1 METKNNIEDIVT
13 ASVGATDIYLEET
26 VPVSSKESIDS
37 LGGVV
42 ECQCDEATIADR
54 LVEVAMEASEEDSVL
69 TGPDGVDI
77 EDQDTTLVEEDHS
90 STGVLTGPDGVDNL
104 GEDSADDEDN
114 EYTQPF
120 PHGEICQNPSIGP
133 SLSREVRFGPI
144 ALTVPTKAG
153 LVSAYEKVSTKVQN
167 LRTKTKAGI
176 SKLRSKTN
184 TLRSNIGAWLGKLG
198 TKVEGRTKLADEG
211 TYTPY
216 FATIDDGLTA
226 SMLLELTNTLIALSP
241 NAQYFTLRV
250 TELGGRLRVVAK
262 CASFATPMAFY
273 PSCAFDAFCRII
285 EAFEGGEYVVRCLE
299 DWLNIEFIA
308 KTVRVENHIV
318 YVDGRK
324 VGTYLECFGLLHER
338 GSWSKGL
345 LGWLG

>member
-1 METKNNIEDIVT
+1 METKNNIEDLVT
-13 ASVGATDIYLEET
+13 TSVGATDIYLEET

-37 LGGVV
+37 LGGAIG
-42 ECQCDEATIADR
+42 CQCDEATIADR
-54 LVEVAMEASEEDSVL
+54 LVEVAMEAVDEITPL

-77 EDQDTTLVEEDHS
+77 EDQDTTSVEEDHS

-104 GEDSADDEDN
+104 GEDSADDEDD

-120 PHGEICQNPSIGP
+120 PHGEICQNPSTAP

-153 LVSAYEKVSTKVQN
+153 LADIRERANAKIQS
-167 LRTKTKAGI
+167 LRTKTQTGI
-176 SKLRSKTN
+176 SKLRSGVDG
-184 TLRSNIGAWLGKLG
+184 LRSNIGAWLGKLG
-198 TKVEGRTKLADEG
+198 TKVEGHTPVKDEG
-211 TYTPY
+211 SYAPY
-216 FATIDDGLTA
+216 FTTIDDGLTA

-241 NAQYFTLRV
+241 NVQYFTLRV
-250 TELGGRLRVVAK
+250 TELGGRLRMVAK

-308 KTVRVENHIV
+308 KTVRVEGRIV

-324 VGTYLECFGLLHER
+324 VGTYLECFSLLHER

>member
-1 METKNNIEDIVT
+1 METKNNFEDIVT
-13 ASVGATDIYLEET
+13 ASVGATDIYVEET

-37 LGGVV
+37 LGGAV

-54 LVEVAMEASEEDSVL
+54 LVEVTIDAIDETTPL

-77 EDQDTTLVEEDHS
+77 EDNGSREEGTTTVEEDDS
-90 STGVLTGPDGVDNL
+90 STSVLTGPDGVDNL
-104 GEDSADDEDN
+104 DEDDLG
-114 EYTQPF
+114 QPF
-120 PHGEICQNPSIGP
+120 PHGEICQNTTNPP
-133 SLSREVRFGPI
+133 LSREVRFGPI

-153 LVSAYEKVSTKVQN
+153 LVDVRERISA
-167 LRTKTKAGI
+167 KTQTGI
-176 SKLRSKTN
+176 TKLRSGITKLHDGVTSA
-184 TLRSNIGAWLGKLG
+184 RRGVGAWLGKLG
-198 TKVEGRTKLADEG
+198 ARVEGKTTMKDEG
-211 TYTPY
+211 IYTPY
-216 FATIDDGLTA
+216 FTTMEEGLTA
-226 SMLLELTNTLIALSP
+226 SMLLELTNTLVALSP

-250 TELGGRLRVVAK
+250 AELGGRLRMVAK
-262 CASFATPMAFY
+262 CASFTSPMALY

-285 EAFEGGEYVVRCLE
+285 EAFEGGEYVVRCIE

-318 YVDGRK
+318 YVEGRK
-324 VGTYLECFGLLHER
+324 VGTYLECFSLLRER